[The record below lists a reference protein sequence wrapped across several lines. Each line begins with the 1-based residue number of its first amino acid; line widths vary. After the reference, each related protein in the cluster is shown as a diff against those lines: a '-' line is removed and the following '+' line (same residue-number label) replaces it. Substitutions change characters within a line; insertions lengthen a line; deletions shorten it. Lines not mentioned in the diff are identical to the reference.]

1 MSIKCVHTN
10 IIAKDWRR
18 LADFYVQVFDCKP
31 LYPERDLAGEWI
43 DKMTNIDN
51 VRVQGIH
58 LQLPG
63 YEDGP
68 TLEIFQYE
76 PEQLRNDG
84 PAINR
89 QGLGHLAFHVDDVA
103 AVLANLI
110 EHGGRQLGALIKKQY
125 ESLGLLTAV
134 YTADPEGNFI
144 EIQNWRK

>member
-1 MSIKCVHTN
+1 MTIKYVHTN
-10 IIAKDWRR
+10 IIAKDWRI

-68 TLEIFQYE
+68 TLEIFQYR
-76 PEQLRNDG
+76 PEQLRSKG
-84 PAINR
+84 PAINQ
-89 QGLGHLAFHVDDVA
+89 QGLGHLAFHVDDVE
-103 AVLANLI
+103 AVLVNLI
-110 EHGGRQLGALIKKQY
+110 EHGGRQLGALVQKQY
-125 ESLGLLTAV
+125 EALGLLTAV
-134 YTADPEGNFI
+134 YATDPEGNFI
-144 EIQNWRK
+144 EIQNWCK